1 MANINNFIVPN
12 KKPTHL
18 FIDAPV
24 FFYCGNSLF
33 CLLTTVFW
41 LLKDYFPSLN
51 FLYPSYLSLANCSVL
66 VNSSFASSG
75 KVFSSE
81 L

>member
-1 MANINNFIVPN
+1 MADRLARHYSI
-12 KKPTHL
+12 
-18 FIDAPV
+18 
-24 FFYCGNSLF
+24 GNY
-33 CLLTTVFW
+33 
-41 LLKDYFPSLN
+41 YFPSLN